1 MFTFLDTNGDDY
13 LDTGELEALF
23 VKEVSVIYKP
33 DAYMCCK
40 IADGIAVRRN
50 SWSSCHVVIFQN

>member
-1 MFTFLDTNGDDY
+1 MLNWNKCGNKCLLIISVNVLFTFLHVDTNGDDY

-33 DAYMCCK
+33 DAYTL
-40 IADGIAVRRN
+40 
-50 SWSSCHVVIFQN
+50 